1 MAKIKNITL
10 NDIEYEVVKD
20 YKDAIDVDVLKEMF
34 TDYFEMYDYILGDWS
49 YGKLRL
55 KGFCDKNNS
64 KKNKINSYETVDDY
78 IKNYCSY
85 ECKYFIIKK
94 IVK

>member
-1 MAKIKNITL
+1 MSKEKKIKI
-10 NDIEYEVVKD
+10 NDVDYEIVKD
-20 YKDAIDVDVLKEMF
+20 YKDAVDVALINEMF
-34 TDYFEMYDYILGDWS
+34 TDYFESYDYLLGDWS

-64 KKNKINSYETVDDY
+64 LKNKINSYENIDDY

-94 IVK
+94 ISK